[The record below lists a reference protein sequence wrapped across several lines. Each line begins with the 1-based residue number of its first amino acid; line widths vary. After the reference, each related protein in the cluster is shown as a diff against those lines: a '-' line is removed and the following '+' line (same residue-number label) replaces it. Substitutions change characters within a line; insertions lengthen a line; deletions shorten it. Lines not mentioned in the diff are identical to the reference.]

1 MGVAIKPKDHL
12 CEVCYWRTNL
22 KLFEFEREEEFTS
35 GVVKKVLK
43 MKSIICVLLLPL
55 IVAGWGQKYEKIRLR
70 DVQVL
75 TLRAGEMT
83 TGRRSSPVPQLSC
96 VGGSGAGRGWEP
108 QVVQCYN
115 RGWDGR
121 DVQWEFKADME
132 GTVRFGKVEVICEGY
147 DYAEDDYIL
156 AGSCGLE
163 YTLELTR
170 EGKQQNSYS
179 GSGGGG
185 WFSNQKSNS
194 YSNYGYDA
202 SQSTS
207 GLSDLIIIVVA
218 CILIYAFYKT
228 CIDSNS
234 LQDTQYSSTNED
246 YSGGYPGAGGW
257 ADPNRGSN
265 NYGAWLHVWKQR
277 KHRIQKLWRIQQRL
291 GMGWWRIQQRIYR
304 RFLYYWWW
312 RRVFLVIWYQDSF
325 WIWWNEE
332 EINTKIVYQH
342 CVKLAT
348 CNEIVRKL

>member
-1 MGVAIKPKDHL
+1 V
-12 CEVCYWRTNL
+12 
-22 KLFEFEREEEFTS
+22 FEFEREEEFTS
-35 GVVKKVLK
+35 GVVKKVLN

-121 DVQWEFKADME
+121 DVQWECKADME

-234 LQDTQYSSTNED
+234 LQDTQYSSTNDD

-257 ADPNRGSN
+257 ADPNRGTSN
-265 NYGAWLHVWKQR
+265 NYGAGSGGYYGGSSDTCGRRQR
-277 KHRIQKLWRIQQRL
+277 GTGAGGFGGGGGGFWTGAATGGLL
-291 GMGWWRIQQRIYR
+291 GYMFGNRGNTGYRNYGGYNRGWGWGGGGYNRGFTGGSFTTGGGGGSSSSSGTRTASGFGGTR
-304 RFLYYWWW
+304 R
-312 RRVFLVIWYQDSF
+312 R
-325 WIWWNEE
+325 
-332 EINTKIVYQH
+332 
-342 CVKLAT
+342 
-348 CNEIVRKL
+348 